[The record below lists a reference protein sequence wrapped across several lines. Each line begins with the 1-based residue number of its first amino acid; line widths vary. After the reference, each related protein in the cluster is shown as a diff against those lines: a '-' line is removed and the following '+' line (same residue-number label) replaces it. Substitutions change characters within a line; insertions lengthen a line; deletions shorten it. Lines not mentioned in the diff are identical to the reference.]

1 MCETKDAN
9 SSNTMNTFSTNE
21 EALSKE
27 IFDISGYSEK
37 LNEYHS
43 ELYGFEE
50 RLYYLWYKPFS
61 LYEYFT
67 IQTQEVNKKY
77 KDAYGQIAAEE
88 DDLVFSVVLR
98 LHAKSCIVAKEV
110 LALMRSGYPDGASAR
125 CRTLNEFV
133 IISYFIAKHGNE
145 VAKRYVDHRNIET
158 CKAAEEFQK
167 YCKKIGEIP
176 LADEEMEKHRK
187 KRQDLIDLYKS
198 PFKEMHGWAADAL
211 NNPKPSLSDL
221 MRNVGFSHLLPSNRM
236 ASWAI
241 HASNAK
247 CLLFTL
253 SSPDEGCILTG
264 ESNYG
269 MADPGCSAT
278 LSLWQINHLL
288 ITLRENRNNQTI
300 IESMTSLTNEIR
312 KTFVEVHN
320 SIDTSIVKMS

>member
-1 MCETKDAN
+1 M
-9 SSNTMNTFSTNE
+9 STFSPNE
-21 EALSKE
+21 DPLSDK
-27 IFDISGYSEK
+27 IFDISVHSKK
-37 LNEYHS
+37 LDKYHF

-50 RLYYLWYKPFS
+50 RLYYLWNKPFS
-61 LYEYFT
+61 LYEYFI
-67 IQTQEVNKKY
+67 IQTQDVNEKY
-77 KDAYGQIAAEE
+77 KDTYGQIAAEE
-88 DDLVFSVVLR
+88 DDLVFSIVLR

-167 YCKKIGEIP
+167 FCKIIGEIP
-176 LADEEMEKHRK
+176 LSDEEMEKHRR
-187 KRQDLIDLYKS
+187 KRQDLINLYKS
-198 PFKEMHGWAADAL
+198 PFKESFGWAADAL
-211 NNPKPSLSDL
+211 KNPKPNLSDL
-221 MRNVGFSHLLPSNRM
+221 MRNVGLSHLLPSNRM

-264 ESNYG
+264 ECNFG

-278 LSLWQINHLL
+278 MSLWQMNHLL
-288 ITLRENRNNQTI
+288 ITLKENQNNQTI
-300 IESMTSLTNEIR
+300 IESMTSLTNETR
-312 KTFVEVHN
+312 KAFIEVHN